1 MLILDK
7 QKAVEHMVALTA
19 GAADADHEPQT
30 SRPRHAG
37 RAGTRTGT
45 RARQRVATFE
55 RRAVHLD
62 APATD
67 AREPRPAGPK
77 PSRGIAPA

>member
-19 GAADADHEPQT
+19 GATGVEPEPQP
-30 SRPRHAG
+30 SRQRRG
-37 RAGTRTGT
+37 V

-62 APATD
+62 APAADGRD
-67 AREPRPAGPK
+67 ARPAAK

>member
-19 GAADADHEPQT
+19 GAADAEPEPQP
-30 SRPRHAG
+30 SRQRRAG
-37 RAGTRTGT
+37 RV
-45 RARQRVATFE
+45 RQRIATFE
-55 RRAVHLD
+55 RRAVHLES
-62 APATD
+62 PAGD
-67 AREPRPAGPK
+67 EREGRPAAK

>member
-19 GAADADHEPQT
+19 GAADAEPEPLP
-30 SRPRHAG
+30 SRQRRAG
-37 RAGTRTGT
+37 RGGA
-45 RARQRVATFE
+45 RARQRIATFE
-55 RRAVHLD
+55 RRALHLD
-62 APATD
+62 APITD
-67 AREPRPAGPK
+67 ERPARPAAK